1 MSINQIVTPLDSAVL
16 ETKEQYSV
24 YFKIVSHAFESLM
37 DSITENNLCNAMEVQ
52 FLKQYCELISYSLES
67 FRIKYLYD
75 EEEKMKVDLT
85 ESGFPNYLEFRY
97 LINDL
102 ELKNEHISKLPSSEA
117 LKKEFLETLLQQ
129 KQPVSKRKL
138 EQAASIVY
146 YNSVERNY
154 IFRRFVQGKIVTIE
168 NSPDA
173 PYLIS
178 WAFYDVSY
186 NRPFICF
193 MYFDLHKT
201 DLAEYTEQIYKV
213 LETVADRNMSLDN
226 MAYAIDKRLPKI
238 LPKKFRKIDLG
249 PLHNVFAKDEL
260 RITHVVLEG
269 IVNKV
274 LDISSYAVSLT
285 IDDLESDGKITEG
298 NIFNRQHLQIWEAY
312 KPKKYIFCSH
322 RLIQLLYDRI
332 PDEIGKLAKEP
343 LEIPALK
350 L

>member
-24 YFKIVSHAFESLM
+24 YFKIVNHAFDSLM
-37 DSITENNLCNAMEVQ
+37 KSITENNLCNALEVS
-52 FLKQYCELISYSLES
+52 FLEQYSELLSYSLES
-67 FRIKYLYD
+67 FRVKYLYD
-75 EEEKMKVDLT
+75 EEEKMKIDLT

-102 ELKNEHISKLPSSEA
+102 ELKNEHISRLPSSEA
-117 LKKEFLETLLQQ
+117 LKQEFLETLLKQ
-129 KQPVSKRKL
+129 KQPVPKRKL

-154 IFRRFVQGKIVTIE
+154 IFKRFVQGKIITIE
-168 NSPDA
+168 NSPEA
-173 PYLIS
+173 PYLVS

-186 NRPFICF
+186 NRPFVCF

-201 DLAEYTEQIYKV
+201 DLNEYTPKIYEI

-238 LPKKFRKIDLG
+238 LPKKFRKVDLG

-260 RITHVVLEG
+260 TVTHVILQG
-269 IVNKV
+269 IVDKV
-274 LDISSYAVSLT
+274 LDLSSYAISLQ
-285 IDDLESDGKITEG
+285 IDDLASNGKITEG
-298 NIFNRQHLQIWEAY
+298 NIFKRQHLQIWEAY
-312 KPKKYIFCSH
+312 KPKKYLFCPH
-322 RLIQLLYDRI
+322 RLIQLLYDNI
-332 PDEIGKLAKEP
+332 PEEINKLAQEP
-343 LEIPALK
+343 IEIPALK
-350 L
+350 I